1 MNIHELKKYILD
13 KIDDINNIY
22 PNFINDIQ
30 KDNYINSNINSEMTQ
45 EQIDKKFLEIDD
57 LYNKIIKKQE
67 KLTQLRKELYIELEN
82 KKEELK
88 NVNKTFGEVYKAYVI
103 HILKMYEDII
113 DDNSITLDAKNKFL
127 NQD

>member
-13 KIDDINNIY
+13 KIDDINKIY
-22 PNFINDIQ
+22 PNFINAVQ

-45 EQIDKKFLEIDD
+45 EQIDKKFLEIDN
-57 LYNKIIKKQE
+57 LYNEIIKKQE

-88 NVNKTFGEVYKAYVI
+88 NVNKTFGEVYKR
-103 HILKMYEDII
+103 ILFIY
-113 DDNSITLDAKNKFL
+113 
-127 NQD
+127 

>member
-13 KIDDINNIY
+13 KIDDINKIY
-22 PNFINDIQ
+22 PNFINDVQ

-45 EQIDKKFLEIDD
+45 EQIDKKFLEIDN
-57 LYNKIIKKQE
+57 LYNEIIKKQE

-88 NVNKTFGEVYKAYVI
+88 NVNKTFGEVYKR
-103 HILKMYEDII
+103 ILFIY
-113 DDNSITLDAKNKFL
+113 
-127 NQD
+127 